1 MPRDEAG
8 NADLVRSFLWH
19 KFIKLLFEH
28 IVKRFSLVEFI
39 LNRFSVLNLHIA
51 LFNHSFELIL
61 CQLNIFLKRTV
72 PLFKLIHVLH
82 LIIISRRAITDLR
95 LEDFIFG
102 SKLDQF
108 FLRFLFIVLIV
119 DLGVELGV
127 DLSVDLGVELVVD
140 FDIRVLF
147 LDIIL

>member
-72 PLFKLIHVLH
+72 PLFKLIHVLQF
-82 LIIISRRAITDLR
+82 IIISRRAITDLR

-108 FLRFLFIVLIV
+108 FLRFLFIV
-119 DLGVELGV
+119 DLGV
-127 DLSVDLGVELVVD
+127 DLGADLGVDPSVDLGVD

>member
-8 NADLVRSFLWH
+8 NVDLVRSFLWH

-61 CQLNIFLKRTV
+61 CQLNIFLERSV

-108 FLRFLFIVLIV
+108 FLRFLFIV
-119 DLGVELGV
+119 DLGV
-127 DLSVDLGVELVVD
+127 DLGADLGVDPSVDLGVD